1 MIRQLQQR
9 SGRKVLMC
17 GDGGND
23 VGALKQADAGLTP
36 PPYIPPISP
45 PSPPISA
52 LYPPHTSPQADVG
65 LALLSGYGD
74 VNTTGGDAKGGEGG
88 EGGGGGGE
96 GGKGGNAEAAL
107 NQQAKEIASKAPAS
121 ASP

>member
-1 MIRQLQQR
+1 
-9 SGRKVLMC
+9 
-17 GDGGND
+17 
-23 VGALKQADAGLTP
+23 
-36 PPYIPPISP
+36 
-45 PSPPISA
+45 
-52 LYPPHTSPQADVG
+52 VG

-88 EGGGGGGE
+88 EGGGE